1 MSPAQFTR
9 MTQHARRRSRAVSA
23 VTAAALLLLACASKP
38 TPPDWQGNA
47 FAALT
52 GFSAAYLSGN
62 SRLADFEF
70 SRVKAEISR
79 TGRPDLMARAELTRC
94 AVRAASLELDA
105 CAGYQPLAQDAT
117 ASEQAYAEF
126 LGGRWDAQSAALLP
140 EHYRALALQT
150 RTPGEPASPRATGSV
165 LGAIEDPLARLIA
178 AAALLQHQ
186 RLTPADIEAATDTA
200 SGQGWRRPLLA
211 WLGLQLRQA
220 SAAGEAP
227 AAARLQRRI
236 DLVLQTGGAA
246 TPP

>member
-1 MSPAQFTR
+1 MSPGPRPR
-9 MTQHARRRSRAVSA
+9 MTQHARRRSRAVCA
-23 VTAAALLLLACASKP
+23 VTAAVLLLLACANKP
-38 TPPDWQGNA
+38 LPPDWQGNA
-47 FAALT
+47 FAALS

-79 TGRPDLMARAELTRC
+79 TGRPELMARAELTRC
-94 AVRAASLELDA
+94 AVRAASLALDA
-105 CAGYQPLAQDAT
+105 CAGYLPLAQDA
-117 ASEQAYAEF
+117 AAGEQAYAEF
-126 LGGRWDAQSAALLP
+126 LSGRWTPQSAALLP

-150 RTPGEPASPRATGSV
+150 QATGEPRASGSA
-165 LGAIEDPLARLIA
+165 LGAIDDPLARLIA

-186 RLTPADIEAATDTA
+186 RLTPADIEVATDTA
-200 SGQGWRRPLLA
+200 SRQGWRRPLLA